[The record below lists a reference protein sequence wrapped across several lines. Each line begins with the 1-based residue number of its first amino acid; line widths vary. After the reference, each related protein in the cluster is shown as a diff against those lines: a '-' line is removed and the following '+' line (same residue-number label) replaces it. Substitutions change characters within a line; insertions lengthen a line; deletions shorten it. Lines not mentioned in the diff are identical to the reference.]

1 VRKTLLADDGGDVV
15 VFVCMRGDDRDVAV
29 GDLGLYYLDEE
40 VNHASVKERRSVAR
54 APGDSSDESQEE

>member
-1 VRKTLLADDGGDVV
+1 V

-29 GDLGLYYLDEE
+29 GDLSLHYLDEE

-54 APGDSSDESQEE
+54 APGDGRDESQEK